1 MIAPPE
7 DPKLP
12 AELQEVLNRLE
23 AEFDC
28 VLRGSVPVAESADM
42 IICRRFIV
50 HHPTRPAYKL
60 KEHFNPEMYQ
70 SLADSNQ
77 DELLQQHL
85 QILES
90 FLRAELVQWSKRSMD
105 MKTLPRM
112 THPEDPTGILNN
124 FIEQLEQMMN
134 ESLSYPARPAWEGFL
149 VGIENAM
156 LRAIK
161 QKDATPIDRV
171 QIIAHFA
178 IMTTASRKTDPPS
191 LTSWIDWQLE
201 NRRIAIANA
210 DRD

>member
-7 DPKLP
+7 DLQLP
-12 AELQEVLNRLE
+12 AELREVLDRLE

-28 VLRGSVPVAESADM
+28 VLRGTVPVAESDM

-50 HHPTRPAYKL
+50 HHPTRPAYRL
-60 KEHFNPEMYQ
+60 KEYFNPEMYQ
-70 SLADSNQ
+70 KLADSNQ

-85 QILES
+85 HVLES
-90 FLRAELVQWSKRSMD
+90 FLRAELVQWSQRSN

-112 THPEDPTGILNN
+112 THREDPTNILND

-134 ESLSYPARPAWEGFL
+134 EALAYPPRPAWEGLL
-149 VGIENAM
+149 VGIESSM
-156 LRAIK
+156 LRTIK
-161 QKDATPIDRV
+161 QTDATPVDKV
-171 QIIAHFA
+171 QSITHFA
-178 IMTTASRKTDPPS
+178 IMTTASTKTDPPA
-191 LTSWIDWQLE
+191 LVSWIDHQLE

>member
-7 DPKLP
+7 DLQLP
-12 AELQEVLNRLE
+12 AELQEVMDRLGT
-23 AEFDC
+23 EFDC
-28 VLRGSVPVAESADM
+28 VLRGSVPVAESDM

-50 HHPTRPAYKL
+50 HHATRPAYKL
-60 KEHFNPEMYQ
+60 KEYFNVEMYQ
-70 SLADSNQ
+70 DLAESGRN
-77 DELLQQHL
+77 EILLQEHL

-112 THPEDPTGILNN
+112 THPEDPTNILNN

-134 ESLSYPARPAWEGFL
+134 EALAYPPRPAWEGFL

-156 LRAIK
+156 LRALK
-161 QKDATPIDRV
+161 QKDSTPVDKV

-191 LTSWIDWQLE
+191 LTVWIDWQLE
-201 NRRIAIANA
+201 NRRTAIANA